1 MAGQGQEVAQ
11 VVEVDLLIDVHI
23 RTVPVSKCLLS
34 VQVCRFDGGRQQ
46 LHGTRRYRMATVG
59 FIGLGNMG
67 GPMAA
72 NLVAAGHQVRGHD
85 LSPEAVAAAREAG
98 VTIAGSVAETVAR
111 AEVVITMLP
120 TGRHVRDVV
129 LGDDGVL
136 THAAG
141 GTLVIDSSTID
152 IPNTRAVHAALTERG
167 LPVLDAPVSGGVA
180 KARAGT
186 LTFMAGGTD
195 EAFALARPCLEAMGA
210 NIVHTGS
217 AGAGQAAKICNNM
230 LFGTTMTAVAEAF
243 VLAERLGLDARSL
256 YDIVSTSSGDSWALR
271 NFCPWPGLVEGSAA
285 DNGYRANFAAALMS
299 KDLRLALTAAEE
311 SGVELPVSGR
321 ADAVFAALA
330 TAEGHLD
337 ASAVIREIRG
347 RD

>member
-1 MAGQGQEVAQ
+1 MTT
-11 VVEVDLLIDVHI
+11 I
-23 RTVPVSKCLLS
+23 
-34 VQVCRFDGGRQQ
+34 
-46 LHGTRRYRMATVG
+46 G

-72 NLVAAGHQVRGHD
+72 NLVAAGHEVRGYD
-85 LSPEAVAAAREAG
+85 LSPDAVAAAREAK
-98 VTIAGSVAETVAR
+98 VTVVGSVADAVTGAQ
-111 AEVVITMLP
+111 VVVTMLP
-120 TGRHVRDVV
+120 TGWHVQDVV
-129 LGDDGVL
+129 LGHDGALAHV
-136 THAAG
+136 AD

-152 IPNTRAVHAALTERG
+152 IQSARAVHAALTERG
-167 LPVLDAPVSGGVA
+167 LPVVDAPVSGGVA

-186 LTFMAGGTD
+186 LTFMVGGTAD
-195 EAFALARPCLEAMGA
+195 AFTLARPYLEVMGA
-210 NIVHTGS
+210 NIVHTGG

-230 LFGTTMTAVAEAF
+230 LFGTTLTAVAEAF

-285 DNGYRANFAAALMS
+285 DNDYRANFAAALMS

-311 SGVELPVSGR
+311 SGVDLPVSGR
-321 ADAVFAALA
+321 ADAVFTALA
-330 TAEGHLD
+330 ATEGHLD
-337 ASAVIREIRG
+337 ASAVVREIRG

>member
-1 MAGQGQEVAQ
+1 MTT
-11 VVEVDLLIDVHI
+11 L
-23 RTVPVSKCLLS
+23 
-34 VQVCRFDGGRQQ
+34 
-46 LHGTRRYRMATVG
+46 G

-72 NLVAAGHQVRGHD
+72 NLVAAGHDVYGFD
-85 LSPEAVAAAREAG
+85 LSADAVVAAREAG
-98 VTIAGSVAETVAR
+98 VAIAHSVADAVAK
-111 AEVVITMLP
+111 AEVVVTMLP
-120 TGRHVRDVV
+120 TGRHVQNVV
-129 LGDDGVL
+129 LGDDSVL
-136 THAAG
+136 AHVAD

-152 IPNTRAVHAALTERG
+152 IQSARAVHAALTDRG
-167 LPVLDAPVSGGVA
+167 LPVVDAPVSGGVA
-180 KARAGT
+180 KAKAGT
-186 LTFMAGGTD
+186 LTFMVGGTPD
-195 EAFALARPCLEAMGA
+195 AFAQARPYLEAMGA
-210 NIVHTGS
+210 NIVHTGA

-285 DNGYRANFAAALMS
+285 DNDYRANFAAALMS

-311 SGVELPVSGR
+311 AGVDLPVSGR

-330 TAEGHLD
+330 QAEGHLD

>member
-1 MAGQGQEVAQ
+1 MTT
-11 VVEVDLLIDVHI
+11 I
-23 RTVPVSKCLLS
+23 
-34 VQVCRFDGGRQQ
+34 
-46 LHGTRRYRMATVG
+46 G

-72 NLVAAGHQVRGHD
+72 NLVAAGHEVHGYD
-85 LSPEAVAAAREAG
+85 LSPEAVTAAREAG
-98 VTIAGSVAETVAR
+98 VTIAVSVAEAVAK
-111 AEVVITMLP
+111 AEVVVTMLP

-129 LGDDGVL
+129 LGEEGVL
-136 THAAG
+136 AQAG
-141 GTLVIDSSTID
+141 AGTLVIDSSTID
-152 IPNTRAVHAALTERG
+152 IHSARAVHAALTDRG
-167 LPVLDAPVSGGVA
+167 LPVVDAPVSGGVA

-186 LTFMAGGTD
+186 LTFMVGGAPY
-195 EAFALARPCLEAMGA
+195 AFELARPYLEAMGA
-210 NIVHTGS
+210 NIVHTGA

-243 VLAERLGLDARSL
+243 VLAERLGLDAHSL

-299 KDLRLALTAAEE
+299 KDLRLALGAAAEA
-311 SGVELPVSGR
+311 GVDLPVSSG
-321 ADAVFAALA
+321 ADTVFAALA
-330 TAEGHLD
+330 ATEGHLD